1 MIIIKDYFVSVYQVL
16 KAIELSSYNNSF
28 SYFEILNLEQLNLNE
43 NELEVILKNLT
54 NDGYIKGF
62 AITSLGTK
70 NIEHPYLTTKGY
82 EYLTENTMMKKAY
95 KFLKE
100 IKGWIP
106 TMN

>member
-1 MIIIKDYFVSVYQVL
+1 MKDYFVSVYQVL

-28 SYFEILNLEQLNLNE
+28 SYSETLNLERLNLNE
-43 NELEVILKNLT
+43 NELEIILKNLT
-54 NDGYIKGF
+54 NEDYIIGF
-62 AITSLGTK
+62 VFTSFGSK
-70 NIEHPYLTTKGY
+70 DVEQPYLTTKGY

-100 IKGWIP
+100 VKGCIP

>member
-1 MIIIKDYFVSVYQVL
+1 MIIIKNYFVSVYQVL
-16 KAIELSSYNNSF
+16 TAIELSSYNNSF
-28 SYFEILNLEQLNLNE
+28 SYSETLNLKQLNLNE

-62 AITSLGTK
+62 IIGSFGVK
-70 NIEHPYLTTKGY
+70 NIEQPYLTTKGY

>member
-1 MIIIKDYFVSVYQVL
+1 MFFIYKFFIDNFYYF
-16 KAIELSSYNNSF
+16 F
-28 SYFEILNLEQLNLNE
+28 HTPPF
-43 NELEVILKNLT
+43 
-54 NDGYIKGF
+54 F
-62 AITSLGTK
+62 CAITSLGTK
-70 NIEHPYLTTKGY
+70 NIKHPYLTTKGY

>member
-1 MIIIKDYFVSVYQVL
+1 MKDYFVSVYQVL

-28 SYFEILNLEQLNLNE
+28 NYSETLNLEQLNLNE
-43 NELEVILKNLT
+43 NELEIILKNLT

-62 AITSLGTK
+62 VIGLFGIK
-70 NIEHPYLTTKGY
+70 NIEQPYLTTKGY

-100 IKGWIP
+100 VKGWIQ